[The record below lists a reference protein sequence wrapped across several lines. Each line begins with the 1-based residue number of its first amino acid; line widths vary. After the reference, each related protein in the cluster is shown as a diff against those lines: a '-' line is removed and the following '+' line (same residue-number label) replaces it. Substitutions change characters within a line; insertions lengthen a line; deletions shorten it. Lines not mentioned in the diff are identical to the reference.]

1 MSVFV
6 DKTNE
11 VSEKMKYEAV
21 IGLETHIE
29 IRSES
34 KMFCSCANRYGAEP
48 NTNICPVC
56 MGYPGVLPVPNKHA
70 IHTAVRAGLLTECTI
85 AKFSKFDRKSYFY
98 PDMPKNYQ
106 ISQYDLPFCEHGR
119 IKLEGTGLSG
129 APLPDKYIGIT
140 RIHLEEDAAKLV
152 HSGGVSGV
160 DYNRAGV
167 PLMEVVSEP
176 DMRSADEA
184 YAYLS
189 SLKEIMRFG
198 GIGDCDMEK
207 GQMRCDVNI
216 SLRPEGQKEF
226 GTKIELKNLNSFRAV
241 HRAIDYEIL
250 RQGEL
255 LDRGEKIRQET
266 RGWND
271 DAGES
276 YLMRTKEAAHDYRYF
291 PDPDLMPVVF
301 TDEEIDAI
309 RASLPELPEAM
320 RRRFQES
327 YGVTAYD
334 ATVLTADRELA
345 SWFDASAKKAKTPKL
360 VANWISS
367 ELLRLLGEDK
377 ISIGDCRITPENLAE
392 LTDVIS
398 SGAIN
403 GKIGKEVFAEM
414 YATGKSAKAIIEEKG
429 LAQVSDTGAIS
440 AIVAEAIEKNPKQV
454 AEYRAGNERVLQYMV
469 GQVMKLSKG
478 KANPQLAIAELK
490 KQLM

>member
-1 MSVFV
+1 
-6 DKTNE
+6 
-11 VSEKMKYEAV
+11 
-21 IGLETHIE
+21 
-29 IRSES
+29 
-34 KMFCSCANRYGAEP
+34 
-48 NTNICPVC
+48 
-56 MGYPGVLPVPNKHA
+56 
-70 IHTAVRAGLLTECTI
+70 
-85 AKFSKFDRKSYFY
+85 
-98 PDMPKNYQ
+98 
-106 ISQYDLPFCEHGR
+106 
-119 IKLEGTGLSG
+119 
-129 APLPDKYIGIT
+129 
-140 RIHLEEDAAKLV
+140 
-152 HSGGVSGV
+152 
-160 DYNRAGV
+160 
-167 PLMEVVSEP
+167 
-176 DMRSADEA
+176 
-184 YAYLS
+184 
-189 SLKEIMRFG
+189 
-198 GIGDCDMEK
+198 
-207 GQMRCDVNI
+207 
-216 SLRPEGQKEF
+216 
-226 GTKIELKNLNSFRAV
+226 
-241 HRAIDYEIL
+241 
-250 RQGEL
+250 
-255 LDRGEKIRQET
+255 
-266 RGWND
+266 
-271 DAGES
+271 
-276 YLMRTKEAAHDYRYF
+276 
-291 PDPDLMPVVF
+291 
-301 TDEEIDAI
+301 
-309 RASLPELPEAM
+309 M

-440 AIVAEAIEKNPKQV
+440 AIVAEAIEKNPKQA

>member
-1 MSVFV
+1 
-6 DKTNE
+6 
-11 VSEKMKYEAV
+11 MKYEAV
-21 IGLETHIE
+21 IGLETHVE

-34 KMFCSCANRYGAEP
+34 KMFCSCANRSGAEP
-48 NTNICPVC
+48 NTNVCPVC
-56 MGYPGVLPVPNKHA
+56 MGYPGVLPVPNRYA
-70 IHTAVRAGLLTECTI
+70 IYAAVRAGLLTECTI

-119 IKLEGTGLSG
+119 IKLEGEGFSG

-152 HSGGVSGV
+152 HSGDKSGV

-184 YAYLS
+184 YAYLT
-189 SLKEIMRFG
+189 SLKEIMRYG

-216 SLRPEGQKEF
+216 SLRPVGQQEF

-241 HRAIDYEIL
+241 HRAIDYEIW
-250 RQGEL
+250 RQADL
-255 LDRGEKIRQET
+255 LDRGVVIRQET

-271 DAGES
+271 DLGES

-301 TDEEIDAI
+301 SDEEIEAI
-309 RASLPELPEAM
+309 RATLPELPEAM
-320 RRRFQES
+320 RKRFQDQ
-327 YGVTAYD
+327 YGITAYD
-334 ATVLTADRELA
+334 ATVLTSDKELA
-345 SWFDASAKKAKTPKL
+345 AWFDAAARLAKTPKM

-377 ISIGDCRITPENLAE
+377 ISINECKITPAALAE

-414 YATGKSAKAIIEEKG
+414 YASGKTPKVIIEEKG
-429 LAQVSDTGAIS
+429 LVQVSDTGAIA

-454 AEYRAGNERVLQYMV
+454 DEYRAGNERVLQYMV

-478 KANPQLAIAELK
+478 KANPQMAIAELK
-490 KQLM
+490 KQLG